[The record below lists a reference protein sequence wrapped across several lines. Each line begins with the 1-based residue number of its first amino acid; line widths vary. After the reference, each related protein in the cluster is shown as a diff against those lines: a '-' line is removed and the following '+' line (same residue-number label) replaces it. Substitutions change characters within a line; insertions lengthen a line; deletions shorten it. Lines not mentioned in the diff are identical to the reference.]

1 MPAHWSASAAALV
14 AALVTYFAVVQPIQK
29 STRIPNEEKEIFVL
43 TGTLLWGIMIQELI
57 AYFFTNNAK
66 TVLPIVEGVVDILGV
81 RTPRNEI
88 FTAVVCCLVI
98 GLLWLLVNRTRTGK
112 AVLAASMNPRGVTLL
127 GLELTNIYVVVWA
140 IYGILAGIAGVL
152 LGMFLGVS
160 SYSVGP
166 LTASAFSIVVLGGL
180 GSVSGSL
187 IAAFVV
193 GYLETLT
200 AYLVS
205 PAYRTIPALLL
216 AGRRDVHP
224 AARPAR
230 EAMSMAGFFKSRLF
244 LISLVIVI
252 IASTLP
258 LYVSGY
264 ILGLLT
270 VAYYF
275 GVFAMAWDLLFG
287 FAGEV
292 NFGPTFLIGVGAYT
306 AGILNNQY
314 GWSVYLC
321 IVLGALASVI
331 AGFVLALPALRVRGP
346 YFGLTTLVAVLILQ
360 NFIVVFADL
369 TGGEIGLTI
378 PDVITINAGANYW
391 IALGFMTDQRA
402 ILYGLSQSPIG
413 LVLQASGQDP
423 VQAGALGLQHRQAQ
437 ACGLRR
443 QRLLLGPVRRVAG
456 VLLRHRVGRHRGR
469 CRRRR
474 ATSSSPPCSA
484 DAAPCWAPRWAR
496 SS

>member
-1 MPAHWSASAAALV
+1 MLPGAPGSIFAFAVVQSEAAVLPRPSSMLALQILIDGFAISALYALGATGFTLIFGVSGVLNLSHGAIMVLAAVAAWAAASVLHMNTYAGALIGVAVALV

-66 TVLPIVEGVVDILGV
+66 TVLPIVEGVVGILGV
-81 RTPRNEI
+81 RTPKNEI

-200 AYLVS
+200 AYLGS

-216 AGRRDVHP
+216 LVVVMYIRPQGLLGRR
-224 AARPAR
+224 
-230 EAMSMAGFFKSRLF
+230 
-244 LISLVIVI
+244 
-252 IASTLP
+252 
-258 LYVSGY
+258 
-264 ILGLLT
+264 
-270 VAYYF
+270 
-275 GVFAMAWDLLFG
+275 
-287 FAGEV
+287 
-292 NFGPTFLIGVGAYT
+292 
-306 AGILNNQY
+306 
-314 GWSVYLC
+314 
-321 IVLGALASVI
+321 
-331 AGFVLALPALRVRGP
+331 
-346 YFGLTTLVAVLILQ
+346 
-360 NFIVVFADL
+360 
-369 TGGEIGLTI
+369 
-378 PDVITINAGANYW
+378 
-391 IALGFMTDQRA
+391 
-402 ILYGLSQSPIG
+402 
-413 LVLQASGQDP
+413 
-423 VQAGALGLQHRQAQ
+423 
-437 ACGLRR
+437 
-443 QRLLLGPVRRVAG
+443 
-456 VLLRHRVGRHRGR
+456 
-469 CRRRR
+469 
-474 ATSSSPPCSA
+474 
-484 DAAPCWAPRWAR
+484 
-496 SS
+496 